1 MRELARNTSSVNL
14 LYLKSMTHVFIGTIL
29 E

>member
-14 LYLKSMTHVFIGTIL
+14 LCLKSMTHVFIGIIL